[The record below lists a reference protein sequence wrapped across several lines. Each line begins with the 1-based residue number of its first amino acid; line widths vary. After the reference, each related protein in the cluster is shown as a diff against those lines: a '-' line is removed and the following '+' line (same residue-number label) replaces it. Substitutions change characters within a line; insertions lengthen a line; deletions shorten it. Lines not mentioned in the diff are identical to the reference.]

1 MEEVVEIT
9 TVVGGVVVVTVADR
23 VIDIVGRHPAIRDV
37 RLVGSRATGTATA
50 FSDWDFFVET
60 DDFPAVAR
68 DMDALGSL
76 LDPLAQQWDRLSD
89 SYCWMVMLKGPTK
102 LDFIF
107 AEPHEPEPP
116 WEVRPENLV
125 AIDAHFW
132 DWTVWLISKRARG
145 QAELVRRELD
155 KMFVH
160 ILQPMG
166 VEFRPD
172 ALDEAV
178 ASYLAARAGLER
190 MFEVW
195 VPRTLDREVVPLL

>member
-1 MEEVVEIT
+1 M
-9 TVVGGVVVVTVADR
+9 VGDR
-23 VIDIVGRHPAIRDV
+23 VIDIVGRHPAIQDV

-89 SYCWMVMLKGPTK
+89 TYCWMAVLKGPIK

-107 AEPHEPEPP
+107 AEPHKVEPP
-116 WEVRPENLV
+116 WEVERASLV

-132 DWTVWLISKRARG
+132 DWTVWLSSKRASG
-145 QAELVRRELD
+145 KAE
-155 KMFVH
+155 
-160 ILQPMG
+160 
-166 VEFRPD
+166 
-172 ALDEAV
+172 
-178 ASYLAARAGLER
+178 
-190 MFEVW
+190 
-195 VPRTLDREVVPLL
+195 